1 MVKGIKE
8 KTENYNSNFDDN
20 NNIEENDE
28 QEGEQKQEIVLDL
41 MNNKEILEQRRKE
54 LQDIHKT
61 SNMIKETTDQMAIDL
76 QKQGEM
82 LDNIEDQVF
91 KAEANVDSAEKE
103 INKANEYSKGNTKR
117 LCCTI
122 AIIFVAIGVVVAIV
136 LSLVLN

>member
-1 MVKGIKE
+1 
-8 KTENYNSNFDDN
+8 
-20 NNIEENDE
+20 
-28 QEGEQKQEIVLDL
+28 

-61 SNMIKETTDQMAIDL
+61 SSIIKETTDQMAIDL

-103 INKANEYSKGNTKR
+103 IYKANEYSKGNTKR
-117 LCCTI
+117 LCCII
-122 AIIFVAIGVVVAIV
+122 AITLIATGVVVAIV